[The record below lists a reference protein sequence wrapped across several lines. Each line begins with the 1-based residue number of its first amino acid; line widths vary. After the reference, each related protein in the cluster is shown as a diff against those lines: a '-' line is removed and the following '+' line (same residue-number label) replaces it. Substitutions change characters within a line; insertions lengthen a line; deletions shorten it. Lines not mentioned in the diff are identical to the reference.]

1 MGIFHIHAYLPFL
14 PQKPIWGQDHHPEIS
29 QFPEF
34 SDYWFHHLTR
44 TDKIQLTKLSS
55 FQHVQMECHL
65 NGTFDQKERI
75 IPLGFHISP
84 ISSGFCRPSLGH
96 QRTSGQ
102 AEVYTWDPWRG
113 SPGKNGC
120 LEIPMSF
127 LNRSWWRNPDLL
139 KSKSFCWF
147 SRSWRDT
154 IQKSILLGRLF
165 EDCLFR
171 CHTTSDFFQILKIK
185 WNCRVFHHPAL
196 GVAWNLSRNCP
207 DGIFT
212 GLQVANTRGVD
223 MLGPTKSR
231 LQIFVQHV
239 LHQKESSTGISCQT
253 DVKLLRHAVFFCRT
267 NYIVRQ

>member
-1 MGIFHIHAYLPFL
+1 MKSQFRMIHLNIPGYGFSTCKSCKVWGDEFSIQIGGSSCEHAMGIFHIHAYLPFL

-113 SPGKNGC
+113 SPGKNAWKF
-120 LEIPMSF
+120 P
-127 LNRSWWRNPDLL
+127 
-139 KSKSFCWF
+139 
-147 SRSWRDT
+147 
-154 IQKSILLGRLF
+154 
-165 EDCLFR
+165 CLF
-171 CHTTSDFFQILKIK
+171 
-185 WNCRVFHHPAL
+185 
-196 GVAWNLSRNCP
+196 
-207 DGIFT
+207 
-212 GLQVANTRGVD
+212 
-223 MLGPTKSR
+223 
-231 LQIFVQHV
+231 
-239 LHQKESSTGISCQT
+239 
-253 DVKLLRHAVFFCRT
+253 
-267 NYIVRQ
+267 